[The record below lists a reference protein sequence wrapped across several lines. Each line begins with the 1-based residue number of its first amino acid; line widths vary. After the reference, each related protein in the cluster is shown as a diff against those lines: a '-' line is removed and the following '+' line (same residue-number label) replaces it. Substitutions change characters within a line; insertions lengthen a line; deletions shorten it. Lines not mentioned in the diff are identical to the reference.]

1 MLVGAAGIENTSEA
15 WEACNI
21 TQKHRGLAAFCR
33 FVERPNWKMME
44 K

>member
-1 MLVGAAGIENTSEA
+1 MLAGAAGIENTSEA